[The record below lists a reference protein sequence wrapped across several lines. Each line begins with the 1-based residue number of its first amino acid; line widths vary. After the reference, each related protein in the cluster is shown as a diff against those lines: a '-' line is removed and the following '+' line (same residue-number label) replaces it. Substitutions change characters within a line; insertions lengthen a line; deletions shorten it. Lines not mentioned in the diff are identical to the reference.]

1 MKESEY
7 NKLRNY
13 VYKSGYLHGFTAE
26 DCDDILHDA
35 LLDYYELK
43 ESVDILKLVWK
54 SIGKHREQRHRM
66 GKRQVSLKHFEDK
79 GEI

>member
-1 MKESEY
+1 MKESAY

-13 VYKSGYLHGFTAE
+13 VYKSGHLHGFTNE

-35 LLDYYELK
+35 LLEFYELK

-54 SIGKHREQRHRM
+54 NIGKHREQRHRM
-66 GKRQVSLKHFEDK
+66 GKRNISMKQFEDK
-79 GEI
+79 GDI